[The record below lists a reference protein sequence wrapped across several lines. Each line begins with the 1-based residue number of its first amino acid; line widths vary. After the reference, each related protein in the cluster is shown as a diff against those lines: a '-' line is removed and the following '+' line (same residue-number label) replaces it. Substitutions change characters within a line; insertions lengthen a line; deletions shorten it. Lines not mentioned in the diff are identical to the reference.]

1 MKKIFE
7 KITERKIPKKNYY
20 IVFGVS
26 LLVIALSLYVR
37 TIYLNYDNNRIEI
50 GIFSNNKV
58 INQIN
63 TQDFDYAMLEA
74 NEAIMYVSY
83 TGDKKIN
90 RMENKLYKEI
100 ENKNLVDR
108 VIYWDVTDLKN
119 KEYIGMLRNKY
130 PNVALDINEAPLLIY
145 IKEGDALVARDS
157 SKGMIN
163 YRTLQDIINKYG
175 IE

>member
-1 MKKIFE
+1 MKNIFKKFE
-7 KITERKIPKKNYY
+7 DRKIPKKNYY

-26 LLVIALSLYVR
+26 ILVIALSLCFR
-37 TIYLNYDNNRIEI
+37 NLYLKYDNSKIER
-50 GIFSNNKV
+50 GIFNNKV

-74 NEAIMYVSY
+74 NEAIMYVGY
-83 TGDKKIN
+83 TGSKKID
-90 RMENKLYKEI
+90 RMENRLFKEM
-100 ENKNLVDR
+100 ENKNLIDK
-108 VIYWDVTDLKN
+108 VIYWNVTDLKN

-145 IKEGDALVARDS
+145 IKNGEALVSKDS
-157 SKGMIN
+157 SSGMIS
-163 YRTLQDIINKYG
+163 YRTLEEIIDKYG

>member
-74 NEAIMYVSY
+74 NEAIM
-83 TGDKKIN
+83 
-90 RMENKLYKEI
+90 
-100 ENKNLVDR
+100 
-108 VIYWDVTDLKN
+108 
-119 KEYIGMLRNKY
+119 
-130 PNVALDINEAPLLIY
+130 
-145 IKEGDALVARDS
+145 
-157 SKGMIN
+157 
-163 YRTLQDIINKYG
+163 
-175 IE
+175 